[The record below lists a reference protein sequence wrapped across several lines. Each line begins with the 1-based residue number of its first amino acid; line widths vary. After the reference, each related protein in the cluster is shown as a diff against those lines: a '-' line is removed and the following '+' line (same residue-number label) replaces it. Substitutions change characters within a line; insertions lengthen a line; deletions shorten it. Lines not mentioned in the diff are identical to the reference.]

1 MRAAIVSLGDR
12 RLVDSGRS
20 SRGATSRSGHGGLQ
34 MHRPRLLSVR
44 CSKPPLA
51 ACQRTYTHQAV
62 VTPRRSRSRRCAP
75 RGPCVIQSFGARDAG
90 VRLACINLQG
100 LGHDVAR
107 REALT
112 SCESFGARDAGVRLA
127 CINLEGLGHDVAR
140 RVDLASCESLGSARF
155 APASHRPISLEGADR
170 DVARRVDLASCESLG
185 SLRGGLTLACINA
198 TACRRRGRRN
208 RTTLQTVVELLIS
221 HPARVLTRVFLR
233 TAG

>member
-75 RGPCVIQSFGARDAG
+75 RGPCVIQ
-90 VRLACINLQG
+90 
-100 LGHDVAR
+100 
-107 REALT
+107 
-112 SCESFGARDAGVRLA
+112 SFGARDAGVRLA